1 MKARIQQLA
10 ERFDALSLR
19 ERALVSLAVLV
30 VMYMVWDA
38 ALMSPE
44 HLRQKQL
51 VVEMYQLNE
60 RMVAVDGQLQML
72 TASLGDSEVRRQRQR
87 IAELR
92 EDLRGLASQQAALT
106 VEFIRP
112 HQMAGVL
119 RDMLGVDGKLTLL
132 KLESLGVQ
140 PLFPPPENE
149 NEQEAAAE
157 KYEQPGIFKH
167 GMRVSFEGDYFA
179 TLQYLQ
185 ALEGMP
191 WRFYWDELDY
201 RVTDYPRARVSI
213 TIHTLSLEEGWI
225 GV

>member
-30 VMYMVWDA
+30 VMYMFWDA
-38 ALMSPE
+38 VLMSPE
-44 HLRQKQL
+44 HLRQKQW
-51 VVEMYQLNE
+51 VGEMYQLNE
-60 RMVAVDGQLQML
+60 RMVTVDTQLQTL
-72 TASLGDSEVRRQRQR
+72 TAGLGDSEVHRQRQR
-87 IAELR
+87 IVELR
-92 EDLRGLASQQAALT
+92 EALRRLNRQRAALT

-112 HQMAGVL
+112 QQMAGVL
-119 RDMLGVDGKLTLL
+119 RDMLGANGELTLL

-140 PLFPPPENE
+140 ALFPPPENGDE
-149 NEQEAAAE
+149 SAVTGKEYA
-157 KYEQPGIFKH
+157 QPGIYKH

-179 TLQYLQ
+179 TLHYLQ
-185 ALEGMP
+185 ALESMP
-191 WRFYWDELDY
+191 WRFYWNELDY
-201 RVTDYPRARVSI
+201 RVADYPRARVSI

>member
-19 ERALVSLAVLV
+19 ERALVLLAVLV
-30 VMYMVWDA
+30 VMYMLWDA
-38 ALMSPE
+38 VLMSPE
-44 HLRQKQL
+44 HVRQKQL
-51 VVEMYQLNE
+51 VGQMYQLNE
-60 RMVAVDGQLQML
+60 RMVTVDTQLQTL
-72 TASLGDSEVRRQRQR
+72 TVSLGDSEVHRQRQR
-87 IAELR
+87 IVELR
-92 EDLRGLASQQAALT
+92 EALRGLASQQAALT

-112 HQMAGVL
+112 QQMAGVL

-140 PLFPPPENE
+140 PLFPLPENE
-149 NEQEAAAE
+149 NEPAAAAE
-157 KYEQPGIFKH
+157 KYAQPGIYKH
-167 GMRVSFEGDYFA
+167 GMQVIFEGDYFA

-185 ALEGMP
+185 VLESMP

-201 RVTDYPRARVSI
+201 RVEDYPRARVSI

>member
-30 VMYMVWDA
+30 VMYMLWDA
-38 ALMSPE
+38 VLMSPE
-44 HLRQKQL
+44 HLRQTQL
-51 VVEMYQLNE
+51 VGEMYQLNE
-60 RMVAVDGQLQML
+60 RMAAVDAQLQTL

-87 IAELR
+87 IADLR
-92 EDLRGLASQQAALT
+92 EALRGLGSQQAALT
-106 VEFIRP
+106 VAFIRP
-112 HQMAGVL
+112 RQMAGVL
-119 RDMLGVDGKLTLL
+119 RDMLGSDGKLTLM
-132 KLESLGVQ
+132 KLESLGAQ
-140 PLFPPPENE
+140 PLFPPSEAE
-149 NEQEAAAE
+149 DAEAAD
-157 KYEQPGIFKH
+157 YEQPRIYKH

-179 TLQYLQ
+179 TLKYLQ
-185 ALEGMP
+185 ALESMP

>member
-1 MKARIQQLA
+1 MKARIQQLT
-10 ERFDALSLR
+10 ERFDALNLR
-19 ERALVSLAVLV
+19 ERALVSLAVLA
-30 VMYMVWDA
+30 VMYLLWDA

-44 HLRQKQL
+44 HLRQQQL
-51 VVEMYQLNE
+51 VGEMYQLNE
-60 RMVAVDGQLQML
+60 QMVEVDSQLQTL
-72 TASLGDSEVRRQRQR
+72 TASLGDSEMRRQRQR

-92 EDLRGLASQQAALT
+92 EALRGLASQQAALT

-112 HQMAGVL
+112 QQMASVL
-119 RDMLGVDGKLTLL
+119 RDMLGSERKLTLL

-149 NEQEAAAE
+149 DESAQT
-157 KYEQPGIFKH
+157 YDQPRIFKH

-185 ALEGMP
+185 ALEAMP

-201 RVTDYPRARVSI
+201 RVAEYPRARVSI